1 MSNLM
6 RGRFTSAHA
15 IALLALFVALGGSA
29 LAAKEASVGTK
40 NIKANA
46 ITTKKIKNGAVTTA
60 KIRDAAVATSKL
72 ADNAVT
78 SGKIA
83 NNAVTGAK
91 VAGHSLTGS
100 DIDLTK
106 LGTVPTATNAEH
118 AASSDSLG
126 GHAAACP
133 SGTTLIRGVCYDDS
147 STGPVSS
154 VTAAADACAAKGGQL
169 PSPLALYAARSVLN
183 LGSGIGDDHTYT
195 DAMYSS
201 PGHGEYRTIVVDG
214 TGAISESELTTP
226 GRYICAYPLVR

>member
-1 MSNLM
+1 M
-6 RGRFTSAHA
+6 RQGTGRWRIGRPSPAMVVA
-15 IALLALFVALGGSA
+15 LIALGAVLGPSAMAAVSHLA
-29 LAAKEASVGTK
+29 KNSVGSRQ
-40 NIKANA
+40 IKAQ
-46 ITTKKIKNGAVTTA
+46 
-60 KIRDAAVATSKL
+60 
-72 ADNAVT
+72 AVT

-91 VAGHSLTGS
+91 VASHTLTGS
-100 DIDLTK
+100 DIK
-106 LGTVPTATNAEH
+106 IAELGTVPTATNAEH
-118 AASSDSLG
+118 AASADSLG

-133 SGTTLIRGVCYDDS
+133 SATTLIRGVCYDDS

>member
-1 MSNLM
+1 MVVAL
-6 RGRFTSAHA
+6 
-15 IALLALFVALGGSA
+15 IALGAVLGPSAMAAVSHLA
-29 LAAKEASVGTK
+29 KNSVGSRQ
-40 NIKANA
+40 IKAQ
-46 ITTKKIKNGAVTTA
+46 
-60 KIRDAAVATSKL
+60 
-72 ADNAVT
+72 AVT

-100 DIDLTK
+100 DIDLAK

-133 SGTTLIRGVCYDDS
+133 SATTLIRGVCYDDS

-154 VTAAADACAAKGGQL
+154 VTAAADACAANGGRL
-169 PSPLALYAARSVLN
+169 PSPLELYAARSVLN

-195 DAMYSS
+195 DTIYSS

-214 TGAISESELTTP
+214 TGAISESELTAP
-226 GRYICAYPLVR
+226 GRYICAYSLVR